1 MTLTAAHVRAA
12 GIALFGDMWRAPMS
26 RLLGINDRYMR
37 EISNAADNGGEV
49 YINPAWLPEIK
60 GALEGLPEW
69 RRQQSEQAAFALAAL
84 AAVPAVPLAASKED
98 RQRMAR

>member
-12 GIALFGDMWRAPMS
+12 GIALFGERWRAPMS
-26 RLLGINDRYMR
+26 RFLDINDRHMR
-37 EISNAADNGGEV
+37 EIGKAAETGADIA
-49 YINPAWLPEIK
+49 INPAWLPEIK

-69 RRQQSEQAAFALAAL
+69 RQGQSDHAAFALAAL
-84 AAVPAVPLAASKED
+84 AAVVSVPLDATEED

>member
-1 MTLTAAHVRAA
+1 MILTAAHIRAA
-12 GIALFGDMWRAPMS
+12 GIALYGERWRAPMS

-37 EISNAADNGGEV
+37 EVSNAAENGGEV
-49 YINPAWLPEIK
+49 YINAAWLPEIK

-84 AAVPAVPLAASKED
+84 AAVPAAPLAASEED
-98 RQRMAR
+98 MQRMAR